1 MGDNGIAI
9 ILMIVGFLVMFMLPL
24 YVLAMIF

>member
-1 MGDNGIAI
+1 MGDNSVAI

>member
-1 MGDNGIAI
+1 MGDNSVAI
-9 ILMIVGFLVMFMLPL
+9 ILMIVGFLVMFMLPC